1 MILRNTSKKREDWT
15 INTKSITRGA
25 LAIALIVVSF
35 SIFKGVTNIF
45 NAFLVPIALH
55 LGTLGTKRV
64 EKAAVFGLVFLLCF
78 LFFKLQMFFLLI
90 YFFVAV
96 LLSLLL
102 KYRTWISVS
111 FLTIANSIGFFVGI
125 LLTDLLLSTHMFAL
139 LMGVL
144 GNNVIAYAGI
154 LLFEGAIVS
163 VGQLFLARKME
174 QRIKKGAAI
183 V

>member
-1 MILRNTSKKREDWT
+1 MILRNTSKKREDWH

-90 YFFVAV
+90 YFFVAI

-102 KYRTWISVS
+102 KFRTWISLL
-111 FLTIANSIGFFVGI
+111 FLTIANSVGFFVGI

-144 GNNVIAYAGI
+144 SNNMIAYAGI